1 MHLLVPVRVVERR
14 RVMTKDDEPKPF
26 LLIAR
31 CRAKP
36 ENVDAYVAA
45 ARVADEGV
53 RASEPGMLHHTF
65 VRDPDDACAFAW
77 SEVYADADA
86 LLFHLENPPLVEFVA
101 RHEALGDRFSIEVY
115 GTLDAVT
122 KAKFSATGFPIK
134 YFDRALGY
142 SRLG

>member
-1 MHLLVPVRVVERR
+1 M
-14 RVMTKDDEPKPF
+14 
-26 LLIAR
+26 
-31 CRAKP
+31 
-36 ENVDAYVAA
+36 DAYVDA

-115 GTLDAVT
+115 GTLDAAT

>member
-1 MHLLVPVRVVERR
+1 MYGNAYLPGKDKFIRGVERRMHLLVPVRVVERR

-36 ENVDAYVAA
+36 ENVDAYVDA

-65 VRDPDDACAFAW
+65 VRDPVGIAPYILR
-77 SEVYADADA
+77 S
-86 LLFHLENPPLVEFVA
+86 
-101 RHEALGDRFSIEVY
+101 
-115 GTLDAVT
+115 
-122 KAKFSATGFPIK
+122 
-134 YFDRALGY
+134 
-142 SRLG
+142 SRIICG

>member
-1 MHLLVPVRVVERR
+1 
-14 RVMTKDDEPKPF
+14 MTKDDEPKPF

-36 ENVDAYVAA
+36 ENVDAYVDA

-77 SEVYADADA
+77 SEVYADAGA

-101 RHEALGDRFSIEVY
+101 RHEALGARFSIEVY
-115 GTLDAVT
+115 GTLDAAT
-122 KAKFSATGFPIK
+122 KAKLSC
-134 YFDRALGY
+134 
-142 SRLG
+142 

>member
-1 MHLLVPVRVVERR
+1 
-14 RVMTKDDEPKPF
+14 
-26 LLIAR
+26 
-31 CRAKP
+31 
-36 ENVDAYVAA
+36 
-45 ARVADEGV
+45 
-53 RASEPGMLHHTF
+53 
-65 VRDPDDACAFAW
+65 
-77 SEVYADADA
+77 VYADADA

-115 GTLDAVT
+115 GTLDAAT